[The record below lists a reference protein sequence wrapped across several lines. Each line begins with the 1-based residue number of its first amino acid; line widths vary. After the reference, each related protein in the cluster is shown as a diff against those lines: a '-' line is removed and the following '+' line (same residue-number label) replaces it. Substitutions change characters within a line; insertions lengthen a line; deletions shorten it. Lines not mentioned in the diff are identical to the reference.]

1 MKKTLPI
8 IVVLITLS
16 LLGLIALQASWLKN
30 LLEVR
35 QSQLLNKVKD
45 ATTLV
50 ANDLSKAAFSGQ
62 PFVCQE
68 GNLKYMQQNWHLKYY
83 VL

>member
-50 ANDLSKAAFSGQ
+50 ANDLSKAAFSANHS
-62 PFVCQE
+62 FA
-68 GNLKYMQQNWHLKYY
+68 KKAT
-83 VL
+83 